1 MMKTSFYDIF
11 VMSQKVQFFLQ
22 KKLRENLT
30 IFQKGKITL
39 HIQNKTA
46 PPTVLLLAGPQL

>member
-46 PPTVLLLAGPQL
+46 PPTVLLLAGPRL